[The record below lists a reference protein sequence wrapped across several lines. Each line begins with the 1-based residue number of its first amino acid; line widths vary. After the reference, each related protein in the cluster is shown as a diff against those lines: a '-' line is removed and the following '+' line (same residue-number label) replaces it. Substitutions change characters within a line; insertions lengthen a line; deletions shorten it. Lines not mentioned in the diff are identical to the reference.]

1 MNTARA
7 RGAAPG
13 GPTPRSIHG
22 KAVALECVSPTWT
35 CPPYSRVQSLF
46 EQRHKPIQIHTL
58 TAPAICAAAGRSPPI
73 PPLPHFHDT

>member
-46 EQRHKPIQIHTL
+46 EQRHKPIQIHT
-58 TAPAICAAAGRSPPI
+58 APAICAAAGRSPPI